1 MPSSLASALSI
12 TLCAQC
18 FTLPVQILMQP
29 QVSFISVIA
38 NLIVAPFV
46 DFATIFGLLSLICA
60 NWSYSISLI
69 FATISSFGTNIM
81 ANCAWYL
88 GDLQI
93 GTIPW
98 VNGSLGAWL
107 IAFAEFAIFLLVLII
122 NKYFRKSESYNS
134 LRIFLQVKSNRFKQL
149 INDSTKLFE

>member
-1 MPSSLASALSI
+1 
-12 TLCAQC
+12 
-18 FTLPVQILMQP
+18 
-29 QVSFISVIA
+29 
-38 NLIVAPFV
+38 
-46 DFATIFGLLSLICA
+46 
-60 NWSYSISLI
+60 
-69 FATISSFGTNIM
+69 
-81 ANCAWYL
+81 
-88 GDLQI
+88 

-107 IAFAEFAIFLLVLII
+107 IACAEFAIFLLVLII